1 MQLNGLVRAF
11 ATTTAV
17 FVLGGISSNSMAT
30 PVFAAREHKPCLYC
44 HVVPGGPRNYRGLYY
59 ASHGFSFADFDNVAE
74 ANLAGAPPNAMGA
87 DASPTNPDYPDVK
100 VPAALNFVV
109 KDIDG
114 NPVNMARYLG
124 KVVMVVNVAS
134 LCGNTPQYAGL
145 EQMYD
150 EYKSKG
156 LVILGFPENDF
167 LHQEP
172 GNNAQIKQFCTS
184 KYHVTFPMFSKIDV
198 LGPKQAPLY
207 KFLTSADTDP
217 KFAGPID
224 WNFAKFIINRKGQVV
239 ARFKAGL
246 KPTTPE
252 VLSVVQ
258 AQLAAH

>member
-1 MQLNGLVRAF
+1 MQLNRMVH
-11 ATTTAV
+11 TAITAAAV
-17 FVLGGISSNSMAT
+17 LVLGGQVTTSLAT
-30 PVFAAREHKPCLYC
+30 PAFAAREHKPCLYC
-44 HVVPGGPRNYRGLYY
+44 HIVPGGPRNYRGLYY
-59 ASHGFSFADFDNVAE
+59 ASHGFSFKDFDNVAE
-74 ANLAGAPPNAMGA
+74 AKLAGAPPDAMGA
-87 DASPTNPDYPDVK
+87 AAQATNPDYPNVT
-100 VPAALNFVV
+100 VPPALNFVV

-114 NPVNMARYLG
+114 NTVNLARYLG
-124 KVVMVVNVAS
+124 KVIMVVNVAS

-145 EQMYD
+145 EQMYQQ
-150 EYKSKG
+150 YKKQG

-198 LGPKQAPLY
+198 LGPNQAPLY

-224 WNFAKFIINRKGQVV
+224 WNFAKFIINRKGEVV
-239 ARFKAGL
+239 ARFKAGV

-252 VLSVVQ
+252 VLAVVQ
-258 AQLAAH
+258 AQLAQH